1 MTKRTVRV
9 EIPYRKPDKMMLLG
23 ETIKNK
29 HEELAELS
37 PLLPVNKMDVFT
49 TKLGQAGSLRNESI
63 ALRAQSESKMEE
75 AKVNMGIA
83 PGQSKDT
90 PDTMYNLMLKVRD
103 VLLLT
108 YQGNEEKLSEW
119 GFDVIVS

>member
-1 MTKRTVRV
+1 MARKTVRV
-9 EIPYRKPDKMMLLG
+9 KIPASKPDKFIVLA
-23 ETIKNK
+23 ENIKNK

-49 TKLGQAGSLRNESI
+49 GKLDQASLLRNESK

-103 VLLLT
+103 VLLVT

-119 GFDVIVS
+119 GFDVIIS